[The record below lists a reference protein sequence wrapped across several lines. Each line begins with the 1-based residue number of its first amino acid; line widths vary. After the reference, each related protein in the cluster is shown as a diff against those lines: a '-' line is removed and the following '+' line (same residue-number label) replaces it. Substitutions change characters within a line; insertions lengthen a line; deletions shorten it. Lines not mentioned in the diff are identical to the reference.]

1 MYFTVGCNKTRYL
14 VNFKNKIAVDNHH
27 RVILFFKYYL
37 LVLRDRAAA
46 DGKAAES
53 SRSDQRNYPFRF
65 NVQIQRDPSLNS
77 HGLTLTSQIP
87 ILVQE
92 VTPGIHSH
100 TLTPLDLL
108 FVKPVAHSSLK
119 SCV

>member
-1 MYFTVGCNKTRYL
+1 MKSSKFQKQN
-14 VNFKNKIAVDNHH
+14 AVHNHH
-27 RVILFFKYYL
+27 WVILFSKYYL

-92 VTPGIHSH
+92 VTPGKHSH
-100 TLTPLDLL
+100 TWTGVKAPFCLL
-108 FVKPVAHSSLK
+108 NQCRTL
-119 SCV
+119 C